1 MFIWVLL
8 WAGTLSMALQSC
20 RKEES
25 QEKPPNV
32 VLFLVDDL
40 GWADVGYNGSSFYET
55 PSIDKFAA
63 NAVQFNNAYA
73 AAHVCSPTRASLLTG
88 KYPARLDLTDWLPG
102 RKDFEFQKL
111 TNVQINQHLP
121 FEEQTLA
128 ESLKRHG
135 YSTAIFGKW
144 HLGEDPSGPLSHGFD
159 KQVPDWNKGWPLS
172 YTHPFKLDSLES
184 KEGDYLTDRLT
195 DEALAYIEEK
205 KDAPFFL
212 YFSHFSVHDPIKGD
226 PKLVEKYRRK
236 KQSQEM
242 DGNPGYILEG
252 NPDSMQSFTQ
262 KERDSLME
270 LPEYQG
276 YGILPNQMV
285 KIKQKQ
291 DNVEFAAMVEST
303 DTSFGRVI
311 AKLEE
316 LGLSENTIVIF
327 YSDNG
332 GMSAANYF
340 NPDRKIPE
348 TRLDKAFSTSNLP
361 LRGAKGWLYE
371 GGIRVPLIIKW
382 PEGKVGSNQVPVTS
396 PDLFPTILEMAGF
409 PLEPENHKDGTSLV
423 PLLKGNDHLD
433 REAIFWHFPHYSNHG
448 MQSPG
453 GAVISGDFKLLEY
466 YENNTVQLFNL
477 KDDIG
482 EKHELSMELPDKTK
496 ELRQMLKE
504 WRIEVKA
511 DMMEENPNYQP
522 FKQ

>member
-1 MFIWVLL
+1 
-8 WAGTLSMALQSC
+8 
-20 RKEES
+20 
-25 QEKPPNV
+25 
-32 VLFLVDDL
+32 
-40 GWADVGYNGSSFYET
+40 
-55 PSIDKFAA
+55 
-63 NAVQFNNAYA
+63 
-73 AAHVCSPTRASLLTG
+73 
-88 KYPARLDLTDWLPG
+88 
-102 RKDFEFQKL
+102 
-111 TNVQINQHLP
+111 
-121 FEEQTLA
+121 
-128 ESLKRHG
+128 
-135 YSTAIFGKW
+135 
-144 HLGEDPSGPLSHGFD
+144 
-159 KQVPDWNKGWPLS
+159 
-172 YTHPFKLDSLES
+172 
-184 KEGDYLTDRLT
+184 
-195 DEALAYIEEK
+195 
-205 KDAPFFL
+205 
-212 YFSHFSVHDPIKGD
+212 KGD

-303 DTSFGRVI
+303 DSSFGRVI

-396 PDLFPTILEMAGF
+396 PELLPTVMVMEGF

-504 WRIEVKA
+504 WRIEV
-511 DMMEENPNYQP
+511 
-522 FKQ
+522 